1 VGGSE
6 IVNETLRRP
15 LPIIPAPIIIGA
27 VLIASIGAGRMIATG
42 HVGLSVGIV
51 LAIPFFVLVFM
62 DLALAIAI
70 WVGLL
75 FIAHLSALSVAP
87 TAVEILLA
95 LAWLAAGGNVR
106 GRLPVLRENIRIVW
120 AIAAFLVWVTISA
133 AWSFSPSDAG
143 AQIGTWW
150 QSAIMF
156 LIVATTLTTVRDIRI
171 VTFAFVIGACVSVLI
186 GLLGYGGPTDAV
198 RIAAVGNRLTG
209 GGGDPNSQASAFL
222 AAMFVAG
229 GLVSVVRSRRAK
241 LMMGFGLA
249 FIMVGFT
256 ATESRGGLIALGVA
270 AVAAFVLLPDQRR
283 QVLGALG
290 IGALGLGVW
299 VMIKPSALARITDF
313 GGGTS
318 GRHDQWTI
326 AWKIFKQH
334 PFLGVGINN
343 FRQYEPR
350 YVLQPGTTLNH
361 VRLVAET
368 PEIVHNVYL
377 QLLAET
383 GIVGFVLFVL
393 IVAGCLRATWQAI
406 RRFDQ
411 LGDRAYASLSRA
423 VLIGTIGMLAAMIFI
438 SDGDDFRLWTLF
450 ALGPVLLTLSK
461 RRRPAPPP
469 PAAPLPVERRAV
481 LGARKPPAATLPP
494 GPPLRADERA
504 LLALILV
511 HHKSFAQISRLL
523 RIDPSFVR
531 SRAHAALAALGQ
543 QTNGRLLHSSRV
555 EISDYLLGEQ
565 AAERTFSTR
574 ALLASS
580 AAAREWA
587 HVVQVE
593 LRAIEREEQDRT
605 RVG

>member
-1 VGGSE
+1 M
-6 IVNETLRRP
+6 NETLRRP

-27 VLIASIGAGRMIATG
+27 VLLASVGAGRLIATG

-70 WVGLL
+70 WVALL
-75 FIAHLSALSVAP
+75 FVAHLSALSVAP
-87 TAVEILLA
+87 TAIEILLA
-95 LAWLAAGGNVR
+95 LAWLAAGGNLR
-106 GRLPVLRENIRIVW
+106 GRLPVLRENVRIVW

-143 AQIGTWW
+143 SQIGTWW

-156 LIVATTLTTVRDIRI
+156 LIVATTLTTVRDIRA
-171 VTFAFVIGACVSVLI
+171 VTFAFVIGACLSVLI
-186 GLLGYGGPTDAV
+186 GLLGYGGPTNNAV

-209 GGGDPNSQASAFL
+209 GGGDPNYQASAFV

-229 GLVSVVRSRRAK
+229 GLVSVVQSRRAK
-241 LMMGFGLA
+241 LMMGFALA
-249 FIMVGFT
+249 FITVGFI
-256 ATESRGGLIALGVA
+256 ATESRGGLLALGVA
-270 AVAAFVLLPDQRR
+270 AIAALVLLPEQRR

-299 VMIKPSALARITDF
+299 VIIRHNALARITDF
-313 GGGTS
+313 SGGTS

-343 FRQYEPR
+343 FRQFEPR

-361 VRLVAET
+361 VHLVAET
-368 PEIVHNVYL
+368 PEIVHNAFL

-383 GIVGFVLFVL
+383 GVVGFALFML

-406 RRFDQ
+406 QRFDA

-423 VLIGTIGMLAAMIFI
+423 VLIGAIGMLAAMFFI
-438 SDGDDFRLWTLF
+438 SDADDFRLWTLF
-450 ALGPVLLTLSK
+450 ALGPVLLSLSK
-461 RRRPAPPP
+461 RRRPA
-469 PAAPLPVERRAV
+469 ARLPVVAMAAERRPE
-481 LGARKPPAATLPP
+481 LGGGSRPLVELPS
-494 GPPLRADERA
+494 GPDLRPDERA
-504 LLALILV
+504 LLSLILI
-511 HHKSFAQISRLL
+511 HHKSFAEISRLL
-523 RIDPSFVR
+523 RIEPSFVR

-543 QTNGRLLHSSRV
+543 RVSGQLLHSSRA

-565 AAERTFSTR
+565 ATERRYPTR
-574 ALLASS
+574 ALLENS

-593 LRAIEREEQDRT
+593 LSALEREERERT
-605 RVG
+605 PVG

>member
-1 VGGSE
+1 
-6 IVNETLRRP
+6 VNETLRRP

-27 VLIASIGAGRMIATG
+27 VLLASIGAGRLIATG

-70 WVGLL
+70 WVALL

-87 TAVEILLA
+87 TAIEILLA

-143 AQIGTWW
+143 SQIGTWW
-150 QSAIMF
+150 QSAVMF
-156 LIVATTLTTVRDIRI
+156 LIVATTLTTVRDIRA
-171 VTFAFVIGACVSVLI
+171 VTFAFVIGACLSVLI
-186 GLLGYGGPTDAV
+186 GLLGFGGPTNNAV

-209 GGGDPNSQASAFL
+209 GGGDPNYQASAFL

-229 GLVSVVRSRRAK
+229 GLVSVVQSRRAK
-241 LMMGFGLA
+241 LMMGFALA
-249 FIMVGFT
+249 FITVGFI
-256 ATESRGGLIALGVA
+256 ATESRGGLLALGVA

-299 VMIKPSALARITDF
+299 VVIRHNALARITDF
-313 GGGTS
+313 SGGTS
-318 GRHDQWTI
+318 GRSDQWTI

-334 PFLGVGINN
+334 PLIGVGINN
-343 FRQYEPR
+343 FRQFEPR

-361 VRLVAET
+361 VHLVAET
-368 PEIVHNVYL
+368 PEIVHNAFL
-377 QLLAET
+377 QFLAET
-383 GIVGFVLFVL
+383 GVVGFVLFLL

-406 RRFDQ
+406 QRFDQ

-438 SDGDDFRLWTLF
+438 SDADDFRLWTLF

-461 RRRPAPPP
+461 RRR
-469 PAAPLPVERRAV
+469 AAPRSPSAPFPAEPRAV
-481 LGARKPPAATLPP
+481 LGARRPPAATLPP
-494 GPPLRADERA
+494 GPPLRPDERA
-504 LLALILV
+504 LLSLMLV
-511 HHKSFAQISRLL
+511 HHKSFSAISRLL
-523 RIDPSFVR
+523 RIDRSFVR

-543 QTNGRLLHSSRV
+543 RTSGRLLHSSRV

-574 ALLASS
+574 ALLDSS

-593 LRAIEREEQDRT
+593 LRALEREEQDRT
-605 RVG
+605 PVG